1 MSKILRSVTV
11 ATVVTIGLVTA
22 GSAVAAATIGT
33 PNQIAG
39 AFAVALAACAGGC
52 YLGTTI
58 RHRRRARQ
66 HW

>member
-1 MSKILRSVTV
+1 MSKVLRSVTF
-11 ATVVTIGLVTA
+11 ASIVTMGLVTG

-33 PNQIAG
+33 PSQVAG
-39 AFAVALAACAGGC
+39 AFAVALAAAAGGC

-66 HW
+66 R